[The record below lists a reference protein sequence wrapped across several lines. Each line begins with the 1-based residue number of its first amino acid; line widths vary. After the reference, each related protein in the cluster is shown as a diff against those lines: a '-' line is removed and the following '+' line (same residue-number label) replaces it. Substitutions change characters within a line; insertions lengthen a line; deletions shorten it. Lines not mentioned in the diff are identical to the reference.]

1 MKTVIIYTFSFLI
14 LLISGC
20 SKDKIP
26 GVYRIDIQQGNDIT
40 QEMMSQLKP
49 GMSKSQVAYVMGTPL
64 IIDTFHPDR
73 WDYLYSFHPGNGQRE
88 QRRITI
94 YFKQDQLDYLD
105 GNTRTVALDE
115 LPEIVRMDSNV
126 IVPLSNKK
134 IGLIPKIKETIGME
148 DDDTVIETKPD
159 LFKNRPIPV
168 PTTSTGIIDRI
179 ADSVSSDDTQ
189 ESIQE
194 IESIEEESARPSL
207 LKRFIG
213 LDNDEANE
221 EALHS
226 VSEPIDIEESP
237 VTQVITKEVGFFD
250 RIKNAVG
257 LGKQE

>member
-20 SKDKIP
+20 SKDRIP

-40 QEMMSQLKP
+40 QDMMSQLKP

-105 GNTRTVALDE
+105 GNTRTVARDE

-134 IGLIPKIKETIGME
+134 IGLFPKIKETIGME
-148 DDDTVIETKPD
+148 ADDIVIETKPD

-168 PTTSTGIIDRI
+168 PTTSAGIISRI
-179 ADSVSSDDTQ
+179 TDSVSSDDTQ
-189 ESIQE
+189 ETVQE
-194 IESIEEESARPSL
+194 AESIKEEKSARPSL

-213 LDNDEANE
+213 LDNDEANKE
-221 EALHS
+221 ELPS
-226 VSEPIDIEESP
+226 LSEPIEIEEPP
-237 VTQVITKEVGFFD
+237 VTQVVTEGGGFFD

-257 LGKQE
+257 LGE